1 MNIVYHTMVYMY
13 KVKAHIL
20 PCVYFCYTKHMQ
32 VVRKIRSFRF
42 FFLSLISTQTLSRK
56 GFLRVQ
62 FLQKFHVIL
71 IRNGRT
77 FECSMFDQGV
87 PNVGLD
93 VRSLFC
99 SHL

>member
-42 FFLSLISTQTLSRK
+42 FF
-56 GFLRVQ
+56 
-62 FLQKFHVIL
+62 VIDFNSNL
-71 IRNGRT
+71 VT
-77 FECSMFDQGV
+77 QGV
-87 PNVGLD
+87 FA
-93 VRSLFC
+93 RSIFAEIPRNINQEWQDIRMQYV
-99 SHL
+99 